1 MIVYYNIIINKMSVK
16 NINSLK
22 YFLDR
27 WEMVD
32 PEYNYTVPYH
42 ESIDPM
48 FTSLPTFVAE
58 FHECKVN
65 TCPLLVTRENKMIT
79 EYVWSLTHQSKHKP
93 HKTHSL
99 WKEWGDNMSVELPPA
114 TEFFHEKDTY
124 VWLPIDDKSQNNPWH
139 IWIDVIS
146 KFRLLEKRWST
157 NFTRY
162 CFVLANHSAYFEKV
176 CKELFPN
183 AKIVVM
189 PKGATW
195 KFKHLIVPSMSNSK
209 DGVIVP
215 PLAPWLRHFKGLKNL
230 KGVTP
235 HRKIVVLRPGAK
247 SRKLINSDELLL
259 KLKGWETVA
268 LEQMS
273 IREQMKTFAEASH
286 IVAAHGAGL
295 VNLLWCQPG
304 TKVIEIQDKN
314 MIHKKVY
321 PLLSHNLN
329 LEHKLYLAEVE
340 PIPLKD
346 GSKPKGIKRFSD
358 MINFKIN
365 IPEIMEHLE

>member
-1 MIVYYNIIINKMSVK
+1 MSVK
-16 NINSLK
+16 NINSFK

-27 WEMVD
+27 WETVD

-42 ESIDPM
+42 DSVDPQ

-58 FHECKVN
+58 FHDCKVN
-65 TCPLLVTRENKMIT
+65 TCPLLITRENKMIT
-79 EYVWSLTHQSKHKP
+79 EYIWTLTHKNKHKAN
-93 HKTHSL
+93 KTHKL
-99 WKEWGDNMSVELPPA
+99 WKNWGDTVDVNLPKV
-114 TEFFHEKDTY
+114 TESFNETHTY
-124 VWLPIDDKSQNNPWH
+124 VWLPVDDESKGNPWH

-146 KFRLLEKRWST
+146 KFRLMEKRWST
-157 NFTRY
+157 NFARY
-162 CFVLANHSAYFEKV
+162 CYILANHSPYFEKV
-176 CKELFPN
+176 CNALFPDV
-183 AKIVVM
+183 KIVVM

-195 KFKHLIVPSMSNSK
+195 QFKHLLVPSMSNSK

-230 KGVTP
+230 KGVKP

-247 SRKLINSDELLL
+247 TRRMLNSDELLL
-259 KLKGWETVA
+259 KLKGWDTVT
-268 LEQMS
+268 LENLSIQDQM
-273 IREQMKTFAEASH
+273 RTFAEASH
-286 IVAAHGAGL
+286 VLAAHGAGM

-304 TKVIEIQDKN
+304 TKIIEIQDRN

-329 LEHKLYLAEVE
+329 LDHTLYLADVE
-340 PIPLKD
+340 QIPRENGHKLE
-346 GSKPKGIKRFSD
+346 GVKRFSD

-365 IPEIMEHLE
+365 IPEIMEHLD

>member
-1 MIVYYNIIINKMSVK
+1 MSVK

-27 WEMVD
+27 WETID

-42 ESIDPM
+42 DSIDPM

-58 FHECKVN
+58 FHECKVH

-79 EYVWSLTHQSKHKP
+79 EYIWSLTHQSKHKP

-99 WKEWGDNMSVELPPA
+99 WKEWRDDMNIELPPV
-114 TEFFHEKDTY
+114 TQSFNETNTY
-124 VWLPIDDKSQNNPWH
+124 VWLPVDEGSGKNPWH

-157 NFTRY
+157 NFSRY
-162 CFVLANHSAYFEKV
+162 CFILANHSPYFEKV
-176 CKELFPN
+176 CQTLFPDV
-183 AKIVVM
+183 KIVTM
-189 PKGATW
+189 PKGETW
-195 KFKHLIVPSMSNSK
+195 QFKHLLVPSMSNSK

-230 KGVTP
+230 KGIKP

-247 SRKLINSDELLL
+247 SRKLVNSDELLL

-268 LEQMS
+268 LEKMS
-273 IREQMKTFAEASH
+273 IKDQMKTFAEASH

-304 TKVIEIQDKN
+304 TKILEIQDKN

-321 PLLSHNLN
+321 PLLSHNLD
-329 LEHKLYLAEVE
+329 LEHKLYLADVV